1 VNKIDQP
8 DLTKPQRW
16 AGLYTVVLMLLL
28 LAFFIIHQV
37 AGSAFFTGRFGRA
50 EMLALYGPIILS
62 LAPPI
67 QRLVQGK
74 RNPARPLEAVTDF
87 SLALGSLWLWI
98 HYPFDFAHV
107 ADIFRPDMRFAFSW
121 LTNNIARFILIL
133 QVVLGFISGL
143 ATIVTYFRGR
153 PNMNMT
159 GATHEGT
166 SNDKADGNGGC

>member
-1 VNKIDQP
+1 MTTRANKIDQP
-8 DLTKPQRW
+8 ELTKPQRW

-37 AGSAFFTGRFGRA
+37 QDSGFFTGQFGRA
-50 EMLALYGPIILS
+50 EMLALYAPIIIS

-87 SLALGSLWLWI
+87 SLALGSLWLWK
-98 HYPFDFAHV
+98 HFPFDFTHV

-121 LTNNIARFILIL
+121 LTDNIARVILLL
-133 QVVLGFISGL
+133 QVVLGSISGI
-143 ATIVTYFRGR
+143 ATIVSYFRGR
-153 PNMNMT
+153 SDMNMP
-159 GATHEGT
+159 GT
-166 SNDKADGNGGC
+166 TYDENRKD